1 MSRQRKKKKVS
12 RESPPPHLL
21 FQALISALQ
30 SPPCPKP
37 PLLKRL
43 RALLMCFS
51 LRTRDSSCLV
61 NVLPQEDICK
71 LSEILYEELCEKSQQ
86 LFSALRETSIG
97 QEHARTPSLPELCN
111 NVEELTLSLRCC
123 LSVLTL
129 LSFDQNL
136 ILGKAQVLLSILSKL
151 ISFTSSGSDEDD
163 SISFKR
169 FHRECNYCENGCTTS
184 VAEDLVAS
192 LHFLQ
197 PSDPQRS
204 LLSALLEVFADEL
217 LLEESLRGLLVS
229 VDSAFFPSENLF
241 MLNGNHHNVGVVL
254 ELMAAHLMLLDCN
267 EEAIENILNRIDGRH
282 RKENEIPELSLTAA
296 LALLVNPIA
305 PFVPK
310 MLQAHL
316 VLLVSEVMDTRMF
329 SLSKGPDLAEMDLY
343 LKAFERSV
351 NLYKMHMCNV
361 HVCCYAPSDEDPFPL
376 CMLGRSQPSF
386 QSCIKHV
393 TKEKL
398 DLYVA
403 KLENS
408 WNSYRQKMILE
419 SKTDMLSASIA
430 YVKYICNVGN
440 WSDINEILSVLEC
453 MIIKAYNHDP
463 SDSIPHKN
471 GGVSFQDVYLL
482 SSILNLMSN
491 SMFQV
496 IWLFRINGYTSC
508 LQTSQDLSFQR
519 QHNFLLEMV
528 RCFQQFGIHLPVQH
542 FLFER
547 MKVHKLRH
555 EECTGALFHFLG
567 LLSLCFDTRFDFL
580 VKACLSMIMVLLNLI
595 ILEEGDLV
603 AVRSLLA
610 LEGESSSHG
619 FFSKE
624 EIPVVDNSTQ
634 KVASTFHKIQRQYLR
649 MVPTS
654 CLSSNIQEVQSDPSN
669 IALGLN
675 HTESFCMEESTE
687 ETCNGEIFLKCL
699 LEEGS
704 KKSCDYDDLV
714 DFIELKK
721 GKDYNG
727 WLRNRAKYRKRKS
740 ERMAVLRW
748 KKRKMTWRMMKG
760 KKS

>member
-1 MSRQRKKKKVS
+1 MADDDESPKEEGLFPRAAPK
-12 RESPPPHLL
+12 REPSISSSSASPSPPPSPNLRSP
-21 FQALISALQ
+21 IS
-30 SPPCPKP
+30 
-37 PLLKRL
+37 
-43 RALLMCFS
+43 
-51 LRTRDSSCLV
+51 
-61 NVLPQEDICK
+61 
-71 LSEILYEELCEKSQQ
+71 SEIS
-86 LFSALRETSIG
+86 TG
-97 QEHARTPSLPELCN
+97 QKHARTLSSSKLWN
-111 NVEELTLSLRCC
+111 NVEEPTLLLRCC

-136 ILGKAQVLLSILSKL
+136 ILEKARVLLSMLSKL
-151 ISFTSSGSDEDD
+151 ISFTSSGNDEDT

-169 FHRECNYCENGCTTS
+169 FHRECNYSENGYTTS

-197 PSDPQRS
+197 PSDPRRS
-204 LLSALLEVFADEL
+204 LISALLEVFADEL
-217 LLEESLRGLLVS
+217 LLEESLRGLFVS
-229 VDSAFFPSENLF
+229 VDSAFCPDENLF
-241 MLNGNHHNVGVVL
+241 MRNGNHHNVGVVL
-254 ELMAAHLMLLDCN
+254 ELMAAHLMLLDSN
-267 EEAIENILNRIDGRH
+267 EGAIESILNRIDGH
-282 RKENEIPELSLTAA
+282 HWKEHEIPELSFTAA

-305 PFVPK
+305 SFVPK
-310 MLQAHL
+310 MLQAHI

-329 SLSKGPDLAEMDLY
+329 SLRTGPDLTEMDLY

-351 NLYKMHMCNV
+351 NLYKMHMCNFRV
-361 HVCCYAPSDEDPFPL
+361 GRYAPSVEEPFPS

-386 QSCIKHV
+386 QSCIKQV

-398 DLYVA
+398 DLFVA

-408 WNSYRQKMILE
+408 WNSYRQNMILE

-430 YVKYICNVGN
+430 HVKQICNVVN
-440 WSDINEILSVLEC
+440 CSDIDEILSVLEC
-453 MIIKAYNHDP
+453 VILKAYNHDP
-463 SDSIPHKN
+463 SHSVPHKN

-496 IWLFRINGYTSC
+496 IRLFRNNGYTSC
-508 LQTSQDLSFQR
+508 LHTSQDVSFQR

-528 RCFQQFGIHLPVQH
+528 RCFQQFGVHLPVQC

-547 MKVHKLRH
+547 MKVHNLRH
-555 EECTGALFHFLG
+555 EECTGILFHFLG

-610 LEGESSSHG
+610 LEGESSYHG

-624 EIPVVDNSTQ
+624 EIPAVDNSTQ
-634 KVASTFHKIQRQYLR
+634 KVASTFQKIQRQCLR

-654 CLSSNIQEVQSDPSN
+654 CLSSNIQEVQGDTSN
-669 IALGLN
+669 NALGAN
-675 HTESFCMEESTE
+675 HAESFCVEESTE

-699 LEEGS
+699 LEGS
-704 KKSCDYDDLV
+704 KKSCDYGDLV

-721 GKDYNG
+721 GKDYIG
-727 WLRNRAKYRKRKS
+727 WLRNRVKYRRRKS

-748 KKRKMTWRMMKG
+748 KKKKMTWRMTKG

>member
-1 MSRQRKKKKVS
+1 MFYLNRIYK
-12 RESPPPHLL
+12 
-21 FQALISALQ
+21 
-30 SPPCPKP
+30 
-37 PLLKRL
+37 
-43 RALLMCFS
+43 
-51 LRTRDSSCLV
+51 
-61 NVLPQEDICK
+61 
-71 LSEILYEELCEKSQQ
+71 
-86 LFSALRETSIG
+86 
-97 QEHARTPSLPELCN
+97 HARTLSTSKLWN
-111 NVEELTLSLRCC
+111 NVEELTLLLRCC

-136 ILGKAQVLLSILSKL
+136 ILEKARVLLSVLSKL
-151 ISFTSSGSDEDD
+151 ISFSSSENDEDA

-169 FHRECNYCENGCTTS
+169 FRRECSYCENGFTTS

-197 PSDPQRS
+197 PSDPHRS

-229 VDSAFFPSENLF
+229 VDSAFFPGENLF
-241 MLNGNHHNVGVVL
+241 MCDGNHHNVGVVL
-254 ELMAAHLMLLDCN
+254 ELMAAHLMLLDSN
-267 EEAIENILNRIDGRH
+267 EAAIGNILCRIDGH
-282 RKENEIPELSLTAA
+282 NWKENEIPKLSLTAA
-296 LALLVNPIA
+296 LALLVNPIV
-305 PFVPK
+305 PFMPK

-329 SLSKGPDLAEMDLY
+329 SLSRGPDLTEMDLY

-351 NLYKMHMCNV
+351 NLYKMHMCDFYV
-361 HVCCYAPSDEDPFPL
+361 GRYAPSAEDPFPL
-376 CMLGRSQPSF
+376 YMLGRSQPSF
-386 QSCIKHV
+386 QCCIKQV

-398 DLYVA
+398 HLFVA

-408 WNSYRQKMILE
+408 WNSYRRTMILE
-419 SKTDMLSASIA
+419 SKTDMLSASMAHI
-430 YVKYICNVGN
+430 KYICNVVT
-440 WSDINEILSVLEC
+440 WSDIDEILSVLERV
-453 MIIKAYNHDP
+453 ILKAYNHGP
-463 SDSIPHKN
+463 SHSVPHKD
-471 GGVSFQDVYLL
+471 GGVSFQDAYLL

-496 IWLFRINGYTSC
+496 IWLFRNNEYTSC
-508 LQTSQDLSFQR
+508 LHTSQDLSFQR

-528 RCFQQFGIHLPVQH
+528 CCFQQFGVHLPVQR

-555 EECTGALFHFLG
+555 EECTGSLFHFLG

-610 LEGESSSHG
+610 LEGESSHG
-619 FFSKE
+619 FVSKE
-624 EIPVVDNSTQ
+624 EIPAVDNSTQ
-634 KVASTFHKIQRQYLR
+634 KVASTFQKIQRQCPR
-649 MVPTS
+649 SVSTS
-654 CLSSNIQEVQSDPSN
+654 CIRSDIQEVQGVTSN
-669 IALGLN
+669 NALGPN
-675 HTESFCMEESTE
+675 HTETFCVEESME

-699 LEEGS
+699 LEGS
-704 KKSCDYDDLV
+704 KKSCDYGDLV

-721 GKDYNG
+721 GKDYIG
-727 WLRNRAKYRKRKS
+727 WLRNRVKYRRRKS

-748 KKRKMTWRMMKG
+748 KKKKMTWRMMKG